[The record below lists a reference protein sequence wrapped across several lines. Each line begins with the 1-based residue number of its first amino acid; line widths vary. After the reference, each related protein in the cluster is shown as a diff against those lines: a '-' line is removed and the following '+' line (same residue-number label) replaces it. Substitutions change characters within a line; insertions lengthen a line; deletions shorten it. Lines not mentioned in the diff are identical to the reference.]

1 MRRVAILNDYQG
13 VARDYADWTVID
25 ERVQTE
31 QIREHISDSG
41 KLIDAL
47 RPFHVI
53 VAMRERTALP
63 REVIEQLPN
72 LEQLA
77 TAGIRVAEIDASA
90 IESKQD
96 LMADL
101 SDALVLPDYF
111 GGNWDALDEVLR
123 DLGWLEAD
131 GHVLVVG
138 GAEALRA
145 SDAAL
150 IDGLARSWISAVE
163 QRWGAQGVPFHLLL
177 VA

>member
-1 MRRVAILNDYQG
+1 LSGDLDLTRPAPTPEEAVRMV
-13 VARDYADWTVID
+13 
-25 ERVQTE
+25 ER
-31 QIREHISDSG
+31 
-41 KLIDAL
+41 
-47 RPFHVI
+47 
-53 VAMRERTALP
+53 LP
-63 REVIEQLPN
+63 D
-72 LEQLA
+72 LEPLGA
-77 TAGIRVAEIDASA
+77 AGIRVAEIDAGA

-131 GHVLVVG
+131 GHVLVVA
-138 GAEALRA
+138 GAEALRTR
-145 SDAAL
+145 DPAL
-150 IDGLARSWISAVE
+150 LDGLARSWTSAVE